1 MLWLA
6 YKITIKS
13 SNGQTLHINVPGCGL
28 MGSLDP
34 INGVDVTVSTSHSV
48 NQIGDSIDSQTV
60 GGVLRTIS
68 GECQTVAA
76 AKQLLAA
83 LPPFASG
90 RLILNDR
97 YFCEFV
103 VKKSPYVV
111 RTKGSLNGRT
121 FSAML
126 YCRLPYWQSV
136 DAVQCVLGGSV
147 PTFRLPVN
155 YSTPHRFGARRPSAF
170 VNVRNSGDFR
180 ADYRLSFRSEIG
192 QIVNPYLLNVT
203 TGQQMR
209 LMTTLEPGQEYL
221 LYWKNH
227 HLCCT
232 RTADGMTEDVLSV
245 LDDDSTLF
253 HLDAGD
259 NLLKIGA
266 DSGGDNLQST
276 ISFYSVHMGVYP
288 DDF

>member
-1 MLWLA
+1 M
-6 YKITIKS
+6 
-13 SNGQTLHINVPGCGL
+13 
-28 MGSLDP
+28 
-34 INGVDVTVSTSHSV
+34 
-48 NQIGDSIDSQTV
+48 
-60 GGVLRTIS
+60 
-68 GECQTVAA
+68 AA

-155 YSTPHRFGARRPSAF
+155 YSTPHRFGVRRPSAF

-209 LMTTLEPGQEYL
+209 LMNRPWSRGRSICFN
-221 LYWKNH
+221 WKNH

>member
-155 YSTPHRFGARRPSAF
+155 YST
-170 VNVRNSGDFR
+170 
-180 ADYRLSFRSEIG
+180 
-192 QIVNPYLLNVT
+192 
-203 TGQQMR
+203 
-209 LMTTLEPGQEYL
+209 
-221 LYWKNH
+221 
-227 HLCCT
+227 
-232 RTADGMTEDVLSV
+232 
-245 LDDDSTLF
+245 LF